1 MGLLTAAETV
11 PVLLFGLAIG
21 VWVDRRAKRP
31 VMIVTDL
38 GRALLLLLVPLA
50 AWQRVLSIELL
61 LVVALL
67 VGLLSVFFEVA
78 SQAFLP
84 VVLPPDELGEG
95 NARLYMSWGLAD
107 VAGPGL
113 AGWLTAALSA
123 PVAIVIDAV
132 SYLVSA
138 TLLGGIGTDEGR
150 EAGGGRREGGRTH
163 FRQELIEGL
172 RFVLGTPILRAT
184 ATATGLAN
192 LFDGARFAVIVL
204 FMTRTLGLDAGT
216 VGAVL
221 TIGALGFLVGS
232 LYPER
237 VARRIGLGRAILLGT
252 LAALPGELFLIT
264 AGGPPLQAAAM
275 VAAGQALIGLAI
287 PTYDVNQFSLRQAVT
302 PLRLQGR
309 VSATMRTLIRG
320 AFPLGAL
327 VGGLL
332 AERIGLR
339 GVIIAGA
346 GGSIAAFLAI
356 WFSPVRT
363 LQIVPA
369 RVVEGDE

>member
-1 MGLLTAAETV
+1 
-11 PVLLFGLAIG
+11 
-21 VWVDRRAKRP
+21 
-31 VMIVTDL
+31 
-38 GRALLLLLVPLA
+38 LV
-50 AWQRVLSIELL
+50 
-61 LVVALL
+61 
-67 VGLLSVFFEVA
+67 
-78 SQAFLP
+78 
-84 VVLPPDELGEG
+84 
-95 NARLYMSWGLAD
+95 
-107 VAGPGL
+107 
-113 AGWLTAALSA
+113 
-123 PVAIVIDAV
+123 
-132 SYLVSA
+132 
-138 TLLGGIGTDEGR
+138 
-150 EAGGGRREGGRTH
+150 
-163 FRQELIEGL
+163 EGL

-204 FMTRTLGLDAGT
+204 FMTRTLGLNAGT
-216 VGAVL
+216 IGAVL
-221 TIGALGFLVGS
+221 TIGAFGFLIGS

-237 VARRIGLGRAILLGT
+237 IARRIGLGRAILLGI
-252 LAALPGELFLIT
+252 LAAIPGELLLIA

-275 VAAGQALIGLAI
+275 VAAGQGLIGLAI

-320 AFPLGAL
+320 TFPLGAL

-363 LQIVPA
+363 LEVVPA
-369 RVVEGDE
+369 RVDEGDG